1 MSVTAPK
8 IVDMTQESCPLGIEI
23 NADLICATQTGTTLL
38 NSYYNYA

>member
-8 IVDMTQESCPLGIEI
+8 IVDMTQESCPLGII